1 MNEVS
6 GKATPE
12 DTPSLQEV
20 RQLADIIASSLPDR
34 IQIAAL
40 SLKSKLPFKAI
51 SLRELLLHRV
61 SALATP
67 AVELFERDQII
78 PAVVLTRSIV
88 ETFALFYALHERLVR
103 FLAAKNSADL
113 DDFLMRS
120 LVGARNRPEMPSSI
134 NVLTLID
141 RVEKIIPGFRS
152 VYDSLCEYTHP
163 NWAGTLGAFGEIDQ
177 EAFELKLGLNER
189 TPAWKTGVA
198 ALSGALMAFRHYY
211 NDSANLVQQLNSYFE

>member
-34 IQIAAL
+34 IQIVAL

-51 SLRELLLHRV
+51 SLRELLLNRV

-88 ETFALFYALHERLVR
+88 ETFALFYALHQRLVR
-103 FLAAKNSADL
+103 FLAAKNSAEL

-120 LVGARNRPEMPSSI
+120 LVGTRNRPEMP
-134 NVLTLID
+134 
-141 RVEKIIPGFRS
+141 
-152 VYDSLCEYTHP
+152 
-163 NWAGTLGAFGEIDQ
+163 
-177 EAFELKLGLNER
+177 
-189 TPAWKTGVA
+189 
-198 ALSGALMAFRHYY
+198 
-211 NDSANLVQQLNSYFE
+211 